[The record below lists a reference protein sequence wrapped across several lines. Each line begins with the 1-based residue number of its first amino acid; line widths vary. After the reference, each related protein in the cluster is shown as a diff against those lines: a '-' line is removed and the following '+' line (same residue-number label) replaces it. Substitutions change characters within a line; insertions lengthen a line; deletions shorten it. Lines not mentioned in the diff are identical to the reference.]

1 MRNNP
6 EIKQLIAQVLWDVN
20 IPPEEAISIIA
31 DKKRGEARSRLIVK
45 LLKSYNWYTLLE
57 IFTIEEIIQI
67 LNDSKIIDSLWP
79 DSLKEKYINARKILQ

>member
-20 IPPEEAISIIA
+20 IPVEEAMSIIA
-31 DKKRGEARSRLIVK
+31 DKKKGEDRRRLIVK

-57 IFTIEEIIQI
+57 IFTIEEMTDI